1 MLTQSTAEEDSALD
15 LIPPPAPKSPWR
27 VAEVQAL
34 PDFRMRVRFLDG
46 TGGIVDISRRVH
58 SPGAGIFAC
67 LADPLQFNQVKVV
80 LGAVTWPCG
89 IDLAPDAMYDAIK
102 ADGEWKL

>member
-1 MLTQSTAEEDSALD
+1 MLTQSTAEEDSAFA
-15 LIPPPAPKSPWR
+15 LIPPPAPNSRWR
-27 VAEVQAL
+27 VAEIQAL

-46 TGGIVDISRRVH
+46 TVGIVDISHRVH
-58 SPGAGIFAC
+58 SPGAGVFTC
-67 LADPLQFNQVKVV
+67 LADPFQFKQVTVEFGV
-80 LGAVTWPCG
+80 VTWPCG